1 MPTFAKWSNNTIFPP
16 SLPLTGGDYV
26 MGLQSGVNVKY
37 LMSNYVLTSG
47 SYSDPAW
54 ITSLDGAKLTALS
67 VSTAKIADNAVTT
80 AKIADNAVTFGKISN
95 INGAIILGRSAG
107 AAGNIQQLSSSGA
120 RTVLGLDTASSP
132 QFTGLNLS
140 GLTAS
145 SPVVTDASKNI
156 STVSSPTSYSP
167 TIGDGTNSFTT
178 TTAQGVYYKLGAL
191 IFLQIR
197 LVWTGKGSATAGS
210 AVRISLPFSIGASTS
225 KVAASIGYA
234 EGVIFPDDFFTAD
247 GASGNAYLG
256 LYSLSNSGSVTQL
269 LVSDMLSAGELSL
282 SLTYWTN

>member
-1 MPTFAKWSNNTIFPP
+1 
-16 SLPLTGGDYV
+16 
-26 MGLQSGVNVKY
+26 
-37 LMSNYVLTSG
+37 
-47 SYSDPAW
+47 
-54 ITSLDGAKLTALS
+54 
-67 VSTAKIADNAVTT
+67 
-80 AKIADNAVTFGKISN
+80 
-95 INGAIILGRSAG
+95 
-107 AAGNIQQLSSSGA
+107 
-120 RTVLGLDTASSP
+120 VLGLDTAASP

-156 STVSSPTSYSP
+156 STVSSSTSYSP

-191 IFLQIR
+191 IFLQIC

-234 EGVIFPDDFFTAD
+234 AGVIFPDDFFTAD